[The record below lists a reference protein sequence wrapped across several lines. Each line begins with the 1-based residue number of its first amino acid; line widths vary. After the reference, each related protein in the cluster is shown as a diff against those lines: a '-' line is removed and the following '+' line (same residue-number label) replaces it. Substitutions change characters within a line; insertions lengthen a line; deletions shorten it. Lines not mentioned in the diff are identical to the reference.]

1 MNFYEKLQDE
11 ACGNGVDVCDYPFSS
26 DRIKGLY
33 CNGTIAIN
41 KNLTNTQKA
50 CVLAEELGHY
60 YTSTGDILDQS
71 DPAHRKQERHA
82 RLWGYNRTIG
92 LSGIIHGYRKHCRN
106 QHELAECLHVSEE
119 YLQEAIACYRDKY
132 GCSVEVD
139 GYLIVFE
146 PCLAVYE
153 RFENIFMDNTPQGL
167 L

>member
-1 MNFYEKLQDE
+1 MNFYEELQEE
-11 ACGNGVDVCDYPFSS
+11 ACGNGVDVCDYSFSS
-26 DRIKGLY
+26 KRIKGLY
-33 CNGTIAIN
+33 CDGTIAIN
-41 KNLTNTQKA
+41 KNLTDTQKA

-82 RLWGYNRTIG
+82 RLWGYNRAVG

-106 QHELAECLHVSEE
+106 QYELADCLHVSEE
-119 YLQEAIACYRDKY
+119 YLQEAIDCYREKY

-153 RFENIFMDNTPQGL
+153 RFEDTED
-167 L
+167 

>member
-1 MNFYEKLQDE
+1 MNFYEELQEE
-11 ACGNGVDVCDYPFSS
+11 ASGNGVDVCDYSFSS
-26 DRIKGLY
+26 KRIKGLY
-33 CNGTIAIN
+33 CDGTIAIN
-41 KNLTNTQKA
+41 KNLTDTQKA

-82 RLWGYNRTIG
+82 RLWGYNRAVG

-106 QHELAECLHVSEE
+106 QYELADCLHVSEE
-119 YLQEAIACYRDKY
+119 YLQEAIDCYREKY
-132 GCSVEVD
+132 GCSVAVD

-153 RFENIFMDNTPQGL
+153 RFEDTENL
-167 L
+167 

>member
-1 MNFYEKLQDE
+1 MEVMFLFYEDLLKEADE
-11 ACGNGVDVCDYPFSS
+11 EGLIVREKDLPGYDG
-26 DRIKGLY
+26 RIY
-33 CNGTIAIN
+33 RNRIAIN
-41 KNLTNTQKA
+41 KNLPTQTDKA
-50 CVLAEELGHY
+50 CDLAEELGHY

-82 RLWGYNRTIG
+82 RLWGYNRAVG

-153 RFENIFMDNTPQGL
+153 RFEDTEDL
-167 L
+167 

>member
-1 MNFYEKLQDE
+1 MNFYEELQEE

-26 DRIKGLY
+26 KRIKGLY
-33 CNGTIAIN
+33 CDGTIAIN
-41 KNLTNTQKA
+41 KDLTDTQKA

-71 DPAHRKQERHA
+71 DPAHRKQELHA
-82 RLWGYNRTIG
+82 RLWGYNRAVG

-153 RFENIFMDNTPQGL
+153 RFEDTED
-167 L
+167 

>member
-1 MNFYEKLQDE
+1 MKKISLAMTGGFT
-11 ACGNGVDVCDYPFSS
+11 
-26 DRIKGLY
+26 RIELPSTRI
-33 CNGTIAIN
+33 CLLRQTRPVSWL
-41 KNLTNTQKA
+41 KNLATIT
-50 CVLAEELGHY
+50 
-60 YTSTGDILDQS
+60 TSTGDILDQS

-82 RLWGYNRTIG
+82 RLWGYNRAVG

-153 RFENIFMDNTPQGL
+153 RFEDTEN
-167 L
+167 